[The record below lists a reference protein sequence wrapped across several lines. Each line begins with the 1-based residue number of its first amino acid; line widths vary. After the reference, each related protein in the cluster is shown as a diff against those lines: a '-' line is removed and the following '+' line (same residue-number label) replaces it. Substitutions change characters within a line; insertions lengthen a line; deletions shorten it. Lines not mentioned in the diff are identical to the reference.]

1 MLLKLVKKKIGVNFH
16 IILGLEDNTVKIHI
30 FPKLICCCCCSITK
44 SCPALCNPMTA
55 ALGVCTNSCPLS
67 Q

>member
-30 FPKLICCCCCSITK
+30 FPQANMLLLLFSH
-44 SCPALCNPMTA
+44 
-55 ALGVCTNSCPLS
+55 
-67 Q
+67 